1 MSIHSN
7 FFEFLASLSNENE
20 LQSAYRRYKDSS
32 FELNGRLKA
41 GLPLGDLQQFE
52 ASLRRVICARSKTE
66 FVLYRMTSRIEF
78 TGPILSSLEGVPFRY
93 MAYMSTS
100 GDPSRLHSFTPAR
113 DPLVLRITCPAGTAM
128 ALMDAA
134 QGASEDEYL
143 LGCGTE
149 FTIGSPETVSDLSV
163 ASEFAGQRGYK
174 GSLTVLPLTVVGN
187 PPYVQ
192 NSSVSFSFTPQ
203 VYA

>member
-1 MSIHSN
+1 MGIHSN
-7 FFEFLASLSNENE
+7 FFDFLGSLSSENE
-20 LQSAYRRYKDSS
+20 LQIAYRRYKESS

-41 GLPLGDLQQFE
+41 GLPLGDLQNFE
-52 ASLRRVICARSKTE
+52 ASLRRVICARSKTD
-66 FVLYRMTSRIEF
+66 FVLYRMTSRLEF
-78 TGPILSSLEGVPFRY
+78 TGPILSALEGVKFRY
-93 MAYMSTS
+93 SAYMSTS
-100 GDPSRLHSFTPAR
+100 GDPSRLHSFTPAS

-128 ALMDAA
+128 ALMEAA

-149 FTIGSPETVSDLSV
+149 FTIGSPETVSDLSA
-163 ASEFAGQRGYK
+163 ASEFSGQRGYR

-187 PPYVQ
+187 PPYVPD
-192 NSSVSFSFTPQ
+192 SSASFSFTPQ